1 MERRNTMWYE
11 ALNER
16 VMITQDENASR
27 SSGGFEESKWSDSTG
42 NLNRNSKSNIF
53 SVEEARSI
61 FELFDVN
68 HMGKICK
75 RDLGMAVRAEEGKVS
90 EEEIEVTFEYLD
102 RDGDGWISF
111 EDFYSM
117 FND

>member
-1 MERRNTMWYE
+1 MRYE
-11 ALNER
+11 GLNER
-16 VMITQDENASR
+16 DWKEGILQDGNGSR
-27 SSGGFEESKWSDSTG
+27 SSGGFEESKWSDSMA
-42 NLNRNSKSNIF
+42 NLNRSKSNIF
-53 SVEEARSI
+53 SIEEARAI

-75 RDLGMAVRAEEGKVS
+75 RDFGKAVRAVEGNVS

-117 FND
+117 FNE